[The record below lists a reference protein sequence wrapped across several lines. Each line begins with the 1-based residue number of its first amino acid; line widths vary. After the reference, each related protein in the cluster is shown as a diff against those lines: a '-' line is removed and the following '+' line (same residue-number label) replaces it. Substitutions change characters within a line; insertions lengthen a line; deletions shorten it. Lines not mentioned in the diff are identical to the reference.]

1 MVEVFLKIL
10 NMSIT
15 ATYVLIAVLIL
26 RLLLK
31 RAPKRISYM
40 LWSVLL
46 FRLVCPVSISSAF
59 SLFNFFN
66 APVADSGGIEYISK
80 GNGLTVVP
88 QISSDAG
95 YFGKTVSP
103 VVTQAAETT
112 DRNCHFGIF
121 AVLGQ
126 NSVFSPNYDFLQPE
140 QLIQSQLKKPRRCR
154 PPAGF

>member
-1 MVEVFLKIL
+1 MITRQNRSSKLLMSTGGESNGRSVLKIL

-46 FRLVCPVSISSAF
+46 FRLVCPVSFSSAF
-59 SLFNFFN
+59 SLFIFN

-112 DRNCHFGIF
+112 SVNQCRYSYLSAPGFGLP
-121 AVLGQ
+121 VWL
-126 NSVFSPNYDFLQPE
+126 L
-140 QLIQSQLKKPRRCR
+140 C
-154 PPAGF
+154 

>member
-1 MVEVFLKIL
+1 
-10 NMSIT
+10 
-15 ATYVLIAVLIL
+15 
-26 RLLLK
+26 
-31 RAPKRISYM
+31 M

-46 FRLVCPVSISSAF
+46 FRLVCPVSFSSAF

-112 DRNCHFGIF
+112 SVNPMQDSYLSAPGFGLPYGCY
-121 AVLGQ
+121 V
-126 NSVFSPNYDFLQPE
+126 D
-140 QLIQSQLKKPRRCR
+140 IQRCFTT
-154 PPAGF
+154 AQEKGFNGYSAERQCF